1 MLRKVLYAIIA
12 ILAFSLLEAYA
23 VYAQEVAED
32 QDITAHII
40 TIALASLAMMLVI
53 AFTVGLLKHVKVLSG
68 VPAKNFNLAVAV
80 SLWVVIGVST
90 YLVYGIRSDNLFTI
104 IAQVGPMFAGFIAS
118 LIGAPVIHE
127 VAEKKD
133 IPVIGYNRPVL

>member
-1 MLRKVLYAIIA
+1 MFRRMLYAILV
-12 ILAFSLLEAYA
+12 ILASSLLEVYA
-23 VYAQEVAED
+23 VYAQEITAD
-32 QDITAHII
+32 QDITSHII
-40 TIALASLAMMLVI
+40 TVAFASLTMMLVI
-53 AFTVGLLKHVKVLSG
+53 AFTVGLLKHVRVLTG

-80 SLWVVIGVST
+80 SLWLIVGIST
-90 YLVYGIRSDNLFTI
+90 YLVYGIRIDNLFAF
-104 IAQVGPMFAGFIAS
+104 IAQVGPMFAGFVAS